1 MHYTDELMRF
11 VPLNDQER
19 NDKTAMLSAVS
30 KDPEGILL
38 RDNLLMHMTAS
49 SIIVNKEKTKTLM
62 AYHNIYNSWAWTGG
76 HADGESDMMRLALRE
91 AREETGIQTLTPI
104 GDAPVSIEILH
115 VLPHMKRGKY
125 VGLHLHFNLTYAF
138 IGDENEPLR
147 VKEDENARVGWL
159 PIDELEKF
167 VSEPFMIPIY
177 KKILGRIV

>member
-1 MHYTDELMRF
+1 MHYTDELSCF

-19 NDKTAMLSAVS
+19 NDKAAMLSAVS

-91 AREETGIQTLTPI
+91 AREETGIHTLTSI

-159 PIDELEKF
+159 PIDELEKY

>member
-1 MHYTDELMRF
+1 
-11 VPLNDQER
+11 
-19 NDKTAMLSAVS
+19 
-30 KDPEGILL
+30 
-38 RDNLLMHMTAS
+38 
-49 SIIVNKEKTKTLM
+49 
-62 AYHNIYNSWAWTGG
+62 
-76 HADGESDMMRLALRE
+76 MMRLALRE
-91 AREETGIQTLTPI
+91 AQEETGIQTLTPI